1 LNENDTLKKTT
12 SIKAKSAPSS
22 VQSGVETRKIGT
34 FTPDSRNANKGTEPG
49 QQMIENSLRNV
60 GAGRSIVLDKH
71 GNIIGR
77 DKTVENAGAIGPED
91 VIVVQTDGTKLVAV
105 QRMDPDLAKGE
116 GGKRIRSKWTK
127 LACKRH
133 LEDLERA
140 KGKWKFR
147 FDQYFAN
154 RVCGITRSSFT
165 KEAVTNSLTA
175 QTGARITSRSRLLGS
190 YRVSVSAV
198 AKCTHRNRQF

>member
-1 LNENDTLKKTT
+1 MKKTT

-71 GNIIGR
+71 GNIIAG
-77 DKTVENAGAIGPED
+77 DKTVENAGAIELED

-105 QRMDPDLAKGE
+105 QRMDLDLAKGE
-116 GGKRIRSKWTK
+116 RGKRIRSKW
-127 LACKRH
+127 RRSWH
-133 LEDLERA
+133 
-140 KGKWKFR
+140 
-147 FDQYFAN
+147 AN
-154 RVCGITRSSFT
+154 GT
-165 KEAVTNSLTA
+165 
-175 QTGARITSRSRLLGS
+175 
-190 YRVSVSAV
+190 
-198 AKCTHRNRQF
+198 